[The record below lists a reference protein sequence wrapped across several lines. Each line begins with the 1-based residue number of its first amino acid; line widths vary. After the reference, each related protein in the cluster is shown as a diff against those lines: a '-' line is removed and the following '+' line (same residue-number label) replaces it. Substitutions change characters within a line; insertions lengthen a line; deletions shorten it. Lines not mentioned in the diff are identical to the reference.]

1 MQRSLLNVTR
11 VFLKMKYMEV
21 TQVGFLMLQRLK
33 ETNANTA
40 TTHLTSLCATLKWKT
55 QNLVEGLMIL
65 LDSQLV
71 TSKPLA
77 SGRTKSCPTKT
88 STTATTTLQTQI
100 DSLLIT
106 SQPTGLMTRTQ
117 TGLENIS
124 ELLSLQEDLQI
135 SI

>member
-1 MQRSLLNVTR
+1 MQKSLLNVMK

-21 TQVGFLMLQRLK
+21 TLGFLLLQQLF

-40 TTHLTSLCATLKWKT
+40 TTYLTLLCATLKWKPE
-55 QNLVEGLMIL
+55 NLVEGLMIL

-88 STTATTTLQTQI
+88 STTATTILQTKI

-124 ELLSLQEDLQI
+124 ELLILQIGLQI